1 MPLKQVIKKLLLR
14 DETELPPEQRPHYQ
28 PGRAFDVPHYEDVTR
43 CRLEHLRLMNLPVSG
58 KRVLDL
64 GAGIGRLAEF
74 FAEQG
79 CDVFCVDARP
89 ENIQKLRELYP
100 DRKSAVVDLEK
111 DDLKTLGEFE
121 IVFCYGLLYHVVD
134 VLGTLRRASAV
145 CREMMLIETC
155 VAPIHA
161 NALFLV
167 QENPRDVT
175 QAMCGFGSRPSPA
188 YVTTCLELCG
198 FAHVYAPRKLPDHP
212 QFQYKMLE
220 NAGRWR
226 REPNTRDIF
235 IASRQPLDN
244 ENLVL
249 RSSLRKSP

>member
-1 MPLKQVIKKLLLR
+1 MPLKQMVKKLLSR
-14 DETELPPEQRPHYQ
+14 DEPELSPEERPHYQ

-43 CRLEHLRLMNLPVSG
+43 CRLEHLRSMNLPVDG

-64 GAGIGRLAEF
+64 GAGIGRLSEF
-74 FAEQG
+74 FVERG

-100 DRKSAVVDLEK
+100 DRKAAVVDLEK
-111 DDLKTLGEFE
+111 DDLQSLGEFE

-134 VLGTLRRASAV
+134 VMGMLKRASAV

-155 VAPIHA
+155 IAPIQS
-161 NALFLV
+161 NGLFLV
-167 QENPRDVT
+167 HENPRDVT
-175 QAMCGFGSRPSPA
+175 QAMHGFGSRPSPA

-198 FAHVYAPRKLPDHP
+198 FTHIYAPSQLPNHP
-212 QFQYKMLE
+212 QFQYKILE

-235 IASRQPLDN
+235 IASRKPLDN
-244 ENLVL
+244 LNVVL
-249 RSSLRKSP
+249 RPPARK